1 MRRASCVRAWQTAY
15 SFLVGTKYDLFVKL
29 SPQEQAAITKQA
41 RRFAKA
47 MKAALIF
54 TSASHGI
61 NVQKIYK
68 LVFSKVF
75 SVACKIPKKT
85 TVGEPI
91 IEY

>member
-1 MRRASCVRAWQTAY
+1 LFA
-15 SFLVGTKYDLFVKL
+15 FLN
-29 SPQEQAAITKQA
+29 EQA

-68 LVFSKVF
+68 VVFSKVF
-75 SVACKIPKKT
+75 NVTCKIPKKSKI
-85 TVGEPI
+85 GEPI

>member
-1 MRRASCVRAWQTAY
+1 
-15 SFLVGTKYDLFVKL
+15 
-29 SPQEQAAITKQA
+29 
-41 RRFAKA
+41 

-68 LVFSKVF
+68 VVFSKVF
-75 SVACKIPKKT
+75 NVTCKIPKKSKI
-85 TVGEPI
+85 GEPI